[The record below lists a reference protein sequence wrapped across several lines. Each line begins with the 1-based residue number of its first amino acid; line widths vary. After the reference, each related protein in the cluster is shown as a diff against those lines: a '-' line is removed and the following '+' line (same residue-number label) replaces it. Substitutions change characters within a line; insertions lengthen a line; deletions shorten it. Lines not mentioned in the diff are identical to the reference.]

1 MVVRIIKLLL
11 PFVLISRFAAG
22 CTPFLVGPSEPNS
35 SLVIGRILVNNNYP
49 GSFYGLL
56 PLGELDKGLEV
67 EIETRDG
74 KQWFKVTTEEQ
85 GYFIIPNIS
94 PATYHVLRVIIEGTR
109 SSGATERQGVTIR
122 RPTFTP
128 ALGKITYIG
137 TVRIN
142 LSERGISKI
151 QEVREAESAKAYFV
165 QKYAAS
171 PWAAREFVP
180 AGLAAAV
187 AQVGAKVE
195 RPEWKVGYEWRY
207 AWKEGGRSGTYTN
220 EMVREEE
227 FDGRPAYVVRSG
239 KNEDYYAKD
248 VVGLFARKAAG
259 RVVFKRSEP
268 RQNFLWPLEIGK
280 EWTNSYSLENI
291 QNNTSEMFNYR
302 MVVAKAE
309 EIMVP
314 AGTFETFKV
323 EVFTPRTGKL
333 FGEYWYSPT
342 VKAVIKEKEYRQNGI
357 REVELL
363 GFKAD

>member
-1 MVVRIIKLLL
+1 MNGVM
-11 PFVLISRFAAG
+11 
-22 CTPFLVGPSEPNS
+22 
-35 SLVIGRILVNNNYP
+35 P
-49 GSFYGLL
+49 G
-56 PLGELDKGLEV
+56 K
-67 EIETRDG
+67 
-74 KQWFKVTTEEQ
+74 K
-85 GYFIIPNIS
+85 
-94 PATYHVLRVIIEGTR
+94 
-109 SSGATERQGVTIR
+109 
-122 RPTFTP
+122 
-128 ALGKITYIG
+128 
-137 TVRIN
+137 
-142 LSERGISKI
+142 
-151 QEVREAESAKAYFV
+151 
-165 QKYAAS
+165 
-171 PWAAREFVP
+171 
-180 AGLAAAV
+180 AAV
-187 AQVGAKVE
+187 
-195 RPEWKVGYEWRY
+195 R
-207 AWKEGGRSGTYTN
+207 GTYTN